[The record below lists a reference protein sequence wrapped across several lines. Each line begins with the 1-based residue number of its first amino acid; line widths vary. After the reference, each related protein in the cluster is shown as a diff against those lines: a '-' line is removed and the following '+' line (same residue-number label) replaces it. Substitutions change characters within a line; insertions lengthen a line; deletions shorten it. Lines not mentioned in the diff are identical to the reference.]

1 MIGEDISM
9 PKANKE
15 SKEKNNDSEGKQ
27 NLSSNEKDTAE
38 SKNQESAEELKNNSG
53 IDSRSSEESTT
64 KSEPKPDQEST
75 TDESPDT
82 TEKPPELS
90 KDDIIKL
97 LKTFPGVGQ
106 VMAERIYDAG
116 FDNREKVLSITSED
130 LKKIRGIGKVTAEN
144 LATGMEDTVKKYEEP
159 PKAEETVKQ
168 PGITDKAMN
177 FFKGT
182 FSKITGFFKGKSP
195 KTKAEP
201 AVKPS
206 APTPDQEVLGTA
218 EQPDQEP
225 PKADEAVKETYFPE
239 VGSPEETSEQPTVH
253 ESVTIETSDTEP
265 STESQLDHVT
275 EPTIDIMPE
284 AESKLETPLT
294 SQDTV
299 STSAM
304 KIDFKESSGLLKWF
318 EHQPNLRAEA
328 GRLLFKAGYNNLEEL
343 KEAVVEDLILVNGIS
358 DNEAKTIYEELQR
371 LN

>member
-1 MIGEDISM
+1 M
-9 PKANKE
+9 PKANKQ

-27 NLSSNEKDTAE
+27 NLSSNEKDATE
-38 SKNQESAEELKNNSG
+38 SKNQESAEESKTNSS
-53 IDSRSSEESTT
+53 IDSESSEESTT
-64 KSEPKPDQEST
+64 KSETKPDQESAS
-75 TDESPDT
+75 DESSDT

-116 FDNREKVLSITSED
+116 FDNREKLLSITTDD
-130 LKKIRGIGKVTAEN
+130 LKKITGIGKVTAEN
-144 LATGMEDTVKKYEEP
+144 IATGMENAVKKYEEP
-159 PKAEETVKQ
+159 PKVKETAKQ
-168 PGITDKAMN
+168 PGITNKAMN

-195 KTKAEP
+195 KSKAEP

-206 APTPDQEVLGTA
+206 VPTQEQEVSGTV

-239 VGSPEETSEQPTVH
+239 VGAPDEPSEQLTVH
-253 ESVTIETSDTEP
+253 ESVTIETSDTEQ
-265 STESQLDHVT
+265 STESQLEHLT
-275 EPTIDIMPE
+275 ETTSEIMPE
-284 AESKLETPLT
+284 PESKLEAPLT

-328 GRLLFKAGYNNLEEL
+328 GRLLFKAGYNNLDEL
-343 KEAVVEDLILVNGIS
+343 KEAVVEDLRLVNGIS